1 MITEVLVIYF
11 ENEITPQEIP
21 LFRGAII
28 NSIDSDSL
36 LFHNHTE
43 LGVRYGYPLIQYKSI
58 AGRAVIVCIEKGVDD
73 VQALFTRSNLNLRLG
88 KRTIDCHIAGI
99 SPRQIDVGISHA
111 PHNYRIDRWC
121 CLNETNFKTFTL
133 LTGIAERA
141 EMLERILVGNILS
154 FAKGL
159 GMTVTEEI
167 KVKITKL
174 DDLYYLRAKGVPM
187 ACVDIEFSSNFV
199 LPELIGLGK
208 HSSINFG
215 VVTEID

>member
-11 ENEITPQEIP
+11 ENEIKPHEIP

-28 NSIDSDSL
+28 NSIDGRSL
-36 LFHNHTE
+36 LLHNHKE
-43 LGVRYGYPLIQYKSI
+43 SGLRYGYPMIQYKCI
-58 AGRAVIVCIEKGVDD
+58 AGRATIVCLEQGVEDI
-73 VQALFTRSNLNLRLG
+73 QALFTLSNLSLRLG
-88 KRTIDCHIAGI
+88 KRVIDCHIAGI
-99 SPRQIDVGISHA
+99 SPRKIEAGISLES
-111 PHNYRIDRWC
+111 HNYRLERWC
-121 CLNETNFKTFTL
+121 CLNEANFKTFSTL
-133 LTGIAERA
+133 RGIAERA

-154 FAKGL
+154 FAKGI

-174 DDLYYLRAKGVPM
+174 SDLYYLRAKGVSM

-208 HSSINFG
+208 HTSINFG
-215 VVTEID
+215 VVTETE

>member
-1 MITEVLVIYF
+1 MPKAECCF
-11 ENEITPQEIP
+11 W
-21 LFRGAII
+21 G
-28 NSIDSDSL
+28 NS
-36 LFHNHTE
+36 
-43 LGVRYGYPLIQYKSI
+43 R
-58 AGRAVIVCIEKGVDD
+58 C
-73 VQALFTRSNLNLRLG
+73 
-88 KRTIDCHIAGI
+88 C
-99 SPRQIDVGISHA
+99 
-111 PHNYRIDRWC
+111 IDRWC
-121 CLNETNFKTFTL
+121 CLNETNFKTFTV